1 MRRAMIRAAPARFA
15 LAAAAGLGVDQD
27 RLLRK
32 AGLSAAEI
40 ADDEQR
46 VSLHAVGRL
55 LEAAAQ
61 LSGCA
66 HFGLL
71 AGSQARIELLGYLG
85 AIARHAAT
93 VRAAVDIFARMAVLH
108 SEGSGIMAV
117 GSAER
122 PAFAYVVHETRIPGY
137 DHLVAAS
144 LAITANVLKALCGPQ
159 FRLDAVYLPQSKP
172 KDAGA
177 YARVF
182 GTMPQFNADE
192 ATVCFARRWLEQA
205 PVETDPQRATEL
217 LHGVG
222 GSFDEDL
229 VLRLKRVLRHAI
241 ALGRGAESEADVARA
256 LHMSDRSL
264 RRSLHGQQL
273 SYRDIVSDVRQDVA
287 RHLMRSSALSL
298 TEVSLIVGYAN
309 LSAFSR
315 ARRRWDAQDRHS
327 GH

>member
-1 MRRAMIRAAPARFA
+1 MRYAMIRAASARLA
-15 LAAAAGLGVDQD
+15 LAVAVELGVDQA
-27 RLLRK
+27 RLLSK
-32 AGLSAAEI
+32 AGISASEVAN
-40 ADDEQR
+40 DEQR

-55 LEAAAQ
+55 LEGAAQ

-71 AGSQARIELLGYLG
+71 AGSRARIEFLGYLG
-85 AIARHAAT
+85 AIGRHAAT
-93 VRAAVDIFARMAVLH
+93 VRTAMDIFARMAVLH

-144 LAITANVLKALCGPQ
+144 LAIIANVLKALCGPQ
-159 FRLDAVYLPQSKP
+159 FRLDAVYLPQRQP
-172 KDAGA
+172 KDVGA

-182 GTMPQFNADE
+182 GTTPQFNAEE
-192 ATVCFARRWLEQA
+192 AMVCFARRWLEQV
-205 PVETDPQRATEL
+205 PVETDPQRATQL
-217 LHGVG
+217 LQGVG

-241 ALGRGAESEADVARA
+241 ALGHGAESEADVARA
-256 LHMSDRSL
+256 LHLSDRSL
-264 RRSLHGQQL
+264 RRSLHEQQL
-273 SYRDIVSDVRQDVA
+273 SYRDIISDVRRDVA
-287 RHLMRSSALSL
+287 SHLMSSSALSL
-298 TEVSLIVGYAN
+298 TEISLIVGYAN
-309 LSAFSR
+309 LSAFTR
-315 ARRRWDAQDRHS
+315 ARRRWDVQDRQS